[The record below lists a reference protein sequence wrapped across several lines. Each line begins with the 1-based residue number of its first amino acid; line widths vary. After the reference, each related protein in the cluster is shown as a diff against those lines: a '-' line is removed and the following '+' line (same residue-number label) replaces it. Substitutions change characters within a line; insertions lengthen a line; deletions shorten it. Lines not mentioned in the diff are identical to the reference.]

1 MQVLVMGAGQLARMM
16 ALAGAPLNI
25 EVLAYDVN
33 SDTVQHPL
41 TQQQFNLTLEQAV
54 AQADV
59 VSSEFEHIPYPVQ
72 DICQQSGK
80 FFPNSTAIKAGGD
93 RRQEKQL
100 LDAAGVANASYRII
114 STEAEFQAA
123 IATLGLPLV
132 LKSAL
137 AGYDGKGQWR
147 LKRAEDAAAIWADIA
162 SFMAGAD
169 HTLPQAIVAEQ
180 FVRFDREVSLVG
192 ARNAKGETVVY
203 PLTENHHVNG
213 VLAVSLAVPAQQQL
227 QQQAKQMFDAVAAR
241 LDYVGVLALEF
252 FQVGDQLLVNE
263 IAPRVHNSGHWT
275 QQGSD
280 TCQFENHLRAVC
292 GLPLGSTALVRPT
305 VMVNILGEDQ
315 VDPAILALPSCH
327 LHWYGKG
334 KRAGRKMGHINI
346 CGNSVAELA
355 ERFVA
360 LAQLLPPAQFP
371 EVAEVAAKLQQ
382 QTEQKL

>member
-1 MQVLVMGAGQLARMM
+1 MKKVLVMGAGQLARMM

-25 EVLAYDVN
+25 QVLAYDVN
-33 SDTVQHPL
+33 TDTVLHPV
-41 TQQQFNLTLEQAV
+41 TQQKFALTLAEAV
-54 AQADV
+54 ADADV

-72 DICQQSGK
+72 DVCEASGK

-100 LDAAGVANASYRII
+100 LDAAGVANAGYRIV
-114 STEAEFQAA
+114 STEAEFHTA
-123 IATLGLPLV
+123 ITALGLPLV

-147 LKRAEDAAAIWADIA
+147 LKQAEDAAAIWADIA
-162 SFMAGAD
+162 AFMAGAD

-192 ARNAKGETVVY
+192 ARNAKGDTVVY

-213 VLAVSLAVPAQQQL
+213 VLAVSLALPGQQAL
-227 QQQAKQMFDAVAAR
+227 QQQAKQMFDAVAAK

-252 FQVGDQLLVNE
+252 FQVGDKLLVNE

-292 GLPLGSTALVRPT
+292 GLPLGSTTLVRPT
-305 VMVNILGEDQ
+305 LMVNILGEDV
-315 VDPAILALPSCH
+315 VDPAVLALPSCH

-334 KRAGRKMGHINI
+334 KRAGRKMGHINLS
-346 CGNSVAELA
+346 GETTAELA
-355 ERFVA
+355 QRFLA
-360 LAQLLPPAQFP
+360 LSKLLPEQSFP
-371 EVAEVAAKLQQ
+371 EVADMAAKLA
-382 QTEQKL
+382 ERV

>member
-1 MQVLVMGAGQLARMM
+1 MNVLVMGAGQLARMM

-25 EVLAYDVN
+25 QVLAYDVN
-33 SDTVQHPL
+33 TDAVVHPVTL
-41 TQQQFNLTLEQAV
+41 QKFNQTLAEAV
-54 AQADV
+54 ATADV
-59 VSSEFEHIPYPVQ
+59 VTSEFEHIPYPVQ

-80 FFPNSTAIKAGGD
+80 FLPNSTAIKAGGD

-100 LDAAGVANASYRII
+100 LDAAGVANAGYRIV
-114 STEAEFQAA
+114 SNEADFQAA
-123 IATLGLPLV
+123 IAALGLPLV

-147 LKRAEDAAAIWADIA
+147 LKHIDDAAAIWADIA
-162 SFMAGAD
+162 SFMAGAN

-192 ARNAKGETVVY
+192 ARNAQGDTVVY

-213 VLAVSLAVPAQQQL
+213 VLAVSLALPGQQAL
-227 QQQAKQMFDAVAAR
+227 QQQAQQMFDAVAAK

-292 GLPLGSTALVRPT
+292 GLPLGSTTLVRPT

-315 VDPAILALPSCH
+315 VDPAVLGLAACH
-327 LHWYGKG
+327 LHWYGKS
-334 KRAGRKMGHINI
+334 KRAGRKMGHINLSAA
-346 CGNSVAELA
+346 SVPELA
-355 ERFVA
+355 QRFAA
-360 LAQLLPPAQFP
+360 LAHLLPPQSFP
-371 EVAEVAAKLQQ
+371 DVAAVAAKLADHS
-382 QTEQKL
+382 

>member
-1 MQVLVMGAGQLARMM
+1 MKKVLVMGAGQLARMM

-25 EVLAYDVN
+25 QVLAYDVN
-33 SDTVQHPL
+33 TDTVLHPL
-41 TQQQFNLTLEQAV
+41 TQQTFALTLAQAV
-54 AQADV
+54 ADADV

-72 DICQQSGK
+72 DICQASGK
-80 FFPNSTAIKAGGD
+80 FLPNSTAIKAGGD

-100 LDAAGVANASYRII
+100 LDAAGVANAGYRIV
-114 STEAEFQAA
+114 STEAEFHAA
-123 IATLGLPLV
+123 IAALGLPLV

-147 LKRAEDAAAIWADIA
+147 LKHQEDAAAIWADIA
-162 SFMAGAD
+162 AFMAGAD

-213 VLAVSLAVPAQQQL
+213 VLAVSLALPGQQAL
-227 QQQAKQMFDAVAAR
+227 QQQAKQMFDAVAAK

-252 FQVGDQLLVNE
+252 FQVGDKLLVNE

-292 GLPLGSTALVRPT
+292 ALPLGSTALVRPT
-305 VMVNILGEDQ
+305 LMVNILGEDA
-315 VDPAILALPSCH
+315 VDQAVLALPSCH

-334 KRAGRKMGHINI
+334 KRAGRKMGHINLS
-346 CGNSVAELA
+346 GETVAELA

-360 LAQLLPPAQFP
+360 LSKLLPEQSFP
-371 EVAEVAAKLQQ
+371 EVAEMATKLA
-382 QTEQKL
+382 ERV

>member
-1 MQVLVMGAGQLARMM
+1 MKKVLVMGAGQLARMM
-16 ALAGAPLNI
+16 ALAGAPLNLQ
-25 EVLAYDVN
+25 VQAYDVN
-33 SDTVQHPL
+33 TDTVVHPV
-41 TQQQFNLTLEQAV
+41 TQQKFTMTLAEAV
-54 AQADV
+54 ADADIV
-59 VSSEFEHIPYPVQ
+59 TSEFEHIPYPVQ
-72 DICQQSGK
+72 QVCQASGK

-100 LDAAGVANASYRII
+100 LDTAGVANAGYRIV
-114 STEAEFQAA
+114 STETEFQAA
-123 IATLGLPLV
+123 IAALGLPLV

-147 LKRAEDAAAIWADIA
+147 LKQAEDAAAIWADIK

-169 HTLPQAIVAEQ
+169 HALPQAIVAEQ
-180 FVRFDREVSLVG
+180 FIRFDREVSLVG

-213 VLAVSLAVPAQQQL
+213 VLAVSLALPGQQQL
-227 QQQAKQMFDAVAAR
+227 QQQAKQMFDAVAAQ

-252 FQVGDQLLVNE
+252 FQVGDTLLVNE

-305 VMVNILGEDQ
+305 VMVNILGEDD
-315 VDPAILALPSCH
+315 VDPAVLALPSCH

-346 CGNSVAELA
+346 SGDTITELA
-355 ERFVA
+355 QRFVA
-360 LAQLLPPAQFP
+360 LSQHLPEQSFP
-371 EVAEVAAKLQQ
+371 EVAEVAATLARSAG
-382 QTEQKL
+382 